1 MRKCAFILDYQQY
14 DENGEGA
21 SKDDHWQKESDRH
34 PEPEEEEVASLCW
47 PSVSPTCVPRT
58 CLSIMGG
65 IKRRRHKRHLWPE
78 GLETG

>member
-21 SKDDHWQKESDRH
+21 SKDDHWQEESNRH
-34 PEPEEEEVASLCW
+34 PEPEQEEVASLWW
-47 PSVSPTCVPRT
+47 PSVSPTCT